1 VEGSGKT
8 GFIDDFIKSDDPDST
23 CLIDQG
29 KIFSYA
35 EIDNLVSR
43 LSSFISDRIRSRE
56 ARVAIFLPNSWEFF
70 VVLYATIRAG
80 GIAVPIDFRSSTT
93 EVAEILMKTSP
104 ELSFVFDGKSHFFD
118 GFNGLRIIVNT
129 SFREWIESINPVKKK
144 ISREESDPA

>member
-1 VEGSGKT
+1 MASKKCIYFNRNYPQVDEREET
-8 GFIDDFIKSDDPDST
+8 GFIDDFIKSDNPDST

-43 LSSFISDRIRSRE
+43 LSSFISGRIRSRD

-80 GIAVPIDFRSSTT
+80 GIWIITLDKIIDEACLSTLIHLGIVTIKIYIFFRRH
-93 EVAEILMKTSP
+93 K
-104 ELSFVFDGKSHFFD
+104 
-118 GFNGLRIIVNT
+118 
-129 SFREWIESINPVKKK
+129 
-144 ISREESDPA
+144 